1 MKRFAF
7 PLDRVRRW
15 RAEQASLEELK
26 LQQYRAEAERLAGK
40 KRALEAEAS
49 QSVREVLAQASIEAI
64 QLTML
69 ESYGLHLRRRILE
82 LANLQREAENKVH
95 EQRLRVLEAR
105 RQFELLDRLHQKAW
119 AEWRA
124 AWNKEQEEL
133 AAELFLAQAARK
145 GARSAS
151 R

>member
-1 MKRFAF
+1 MKRFEF

-26 LQQYRAEAERLAGK
+26 LQQFRAEAERLAGQ

-49 QSVREVLAQASIEAI
+49 QSAREVLAQASIEPI
-64 QLTML
+64 QLTTL

-82 LANLQREAENKVH
+82 LTNLQRQAEARVL

-119 AEWRA
+119 LEWRA
-124 AWNKEQEEL
+124 ASNKEQEDL
-133 AAELFLAQAARK
+133 AAELYLAQAARK
-145 GARSAS
+145 ATRSGN

>member
-49 QSVREVLAQASIEAI
+49 QSAREVLAQASIEAI